1 MARPIIEPIET
12 EIDFP
17 NKGTRLTHP
26 AFGQISVS
34 RLSGHSVLY
43 GSDFRHHHSV
53 RLTIRSS
60 VLNRQLSGDWPFQQ
74 KELIEVEMSE
84 AQWATFVSSFGQG
97 GGVQCTIRHHN
108 GETVPALPLRDEA
121 KEFSKEMS
129 EQAKEALVAL
139 DKALAAVAGAKM
151 SKRDAADIIGPIKAA
166 MREIGVNAD
175 FVKDSFDRHV
185 EERIEKAKVEVN
197 AYMTNAVQR
206 AGLEALMKQNSP
218 PLVLDQSD
226 GSFKSSND

>member
-1 MARPIIEPIET
+1 MKRPIIEPVET

-17 NKGTRLTHP
+17 NKGTRLEHP

-34 RLSGHSVLY
+34 RMSGHSVLY
-43 GSDFRHHHSV
+43 GSDFKHHHSV
-53 RLTIRSS
+53 RLSIHSS

-74 KELIEVEMSE
+74 KELIEIEMSE

-97 GGVQCTIRHHN
+97 GGVQCTIRHRN
-108 GETVPALPLRDEA
+108 GETIPALPLRDEA

-129 EQAKEALVAL
+129 EQAKAALESL
-139 DKALAAVAGAKM
+139 NIALAAVSEAKM
-151 SKRDAADIIGPIKAA
+151 SKKDASYITGPIKAA

-175 FVKDSFDRHV
+175 FVKESFDRHV

-206 AGLEALMKQNSP
+206 AGLEALMKQDSP
-218 PLVLDQSD
+218 LLVLDQ
-226 GSFKSSND
+226 KSEEAGE